1 MRIVVRVPNWIGDVM
16 FALPALESL
25 KANYPGA
32 EIWLAGAPWV
42 RDLLAGES
50 WGKRVL
56 PLGPAKGLGGL
67 RTAARD
73 LRERGFDLGLLLTN
87 SFGSAVLF
95 ALAKIPERWGA
106 KRDGRGRLLTKGPRA
121 EDSTP
126 PLHMVRYYLR
136 LLEGLGLR
144 TVPPEIRLT
153 VTAEERERARTDLE
167 ALGILSDRPL
177 VILNP
182 GAAYGPAKRWP
193 AARFAELGRLLQERK
208 GADIAVT
215 GAASDAGLAAE
226 IGAALARKPADL
238 TGRTNLRGLLGVMSR
253 AAVFVSNDTGPMHM
267 ANALRVPV
275 VGVFGPTD
283 PRATAPFHPPAAVL
297 KKDGVPCWPCFYREC
312 PYDHQCMTAVTAEEA
327 FAAAA
332 ELLR

>member
-25 KANYPGA
+25 QENYPGA

-42 RDLLAGES
+42 RDLLAGLA
-50 WGKRVL
+50 WGERTFQL
-56 PLGPAKGLGGL
+56 DPTKGIGGL
-67 RTAARD
+67 RAAARD
-73 LRERGFDLGLLLTN
+73 VRERGFDLGLLLTN
-87 SFGSAVLF
+87 SFGSALLF
-95 ALAKIPERWGA
+95 ALAKIPERWGY
-106 KRDGRGRLLTKGPRA
+106 KRDGRGLLLTKALPA
-121 EDSTP
+121 EASDP
-126 PLHMVRYYLR
+126 PLHMVGYYLR

-144 TVPPEIRLT
+144 TVPPEIRLS
-153 VTAEERERARTDLE
+153 VTDGECERARADLG
-167 ALGILSDRPL
+167 ALGISSGRPL

-193 AARFAELGRLLQERK
+193 AARFAELGRLFQERR

-215 GAASDAGLAAE
+215 GAASDTGLAAE
-226 IGAALARKPADL
+226 IGAALTRKPADL
-238 TGRTNLRGLLGVMSR
+238 TGRTTLRGLLGVMSR
-253 AAVFVSNDTGPMHM
+253 AAVVVTNDTGPMHM

-312 PYDHQCMTAVTAEEA
+312 PYDHRCMTAVTAEEA
-327 FAAAA
+327 FAAAV
-332 ELLR
+332 ELMR

>member
-16 FALPALESL
+16 FSLPALESL
-25 KANYPGA
+25 RASYPEA
-32 EIWLAGAPWV
+32 EIWLAGPPWV
-42 RDLLAGES
+42 RDLLAGET
-50 WGKRVL
+50 WGERVI
-56 PLGPAKGLGGL
+56 PLGRTKGPGGL
-67 RTAARD
+67 RASARG

-87 SFGSAVLF
+87 SFGSAALF
-95 ALAKIPERWGA
+95 ALAKIPERWGY
-106 KRDGRGRLLTKGPRA
+106 KRDGRGLLLTKGLRP
-121 EDSTP
+121 EDTDP
-126 PLHMVRYYLR
+126 PLHMVGYYLR

-144 TVPPEIRLT
+144 TVRPEIRLGLT
-153 VTAEERERARTDLE
+153 DDERERARAALE
-167 ALGILSDRPL
+167 ALGISAGRPL
-177 VILNP
+177 VVLNP

-193 AARFAELGRLLQERK
+193 AARFAELGRLFQERR

-215 GAASDAGLAAE
+215 GVASDAALAAE

-238 TGRTNLRGLLGVMSR
+238 TGRTTLRGLLGVMSR
-253 AAVFVSNDTGPMHM
+253 AAVVVTNDTGPMHL

-297 KKDGVPCWPCFYREC
+297 KKEGVPCWPCFYREC
-312 PYDHQCMTAVTAEEA
+312 PYDHRCMTAVTAEEA

-332 ELLR
+332 ELVR